1 MSEDGHSVAILDVHG
16 VRMEWNGDDYVSVEG
31 GEGGGA
37 AGAGEA
43 GGGAGSAAGH
53 GGERLGPV
61 PGVRNCN
68 GKSQVYWRVT

>member
-43 GGGAGSAAGH
+43 GGPAGRGQPQDTEERDSDQYLESGIVTAYH
-53 GGERLGPV
+53 KYIGG
-61 PGVRNCN
+61 
-68 GKSQVYWRVT
+68 